1 MSISDHFNKFYETIK
16 LTPDQREDAKT
27 KYNGICKKLHNHYYE
42 NVEYDGR
49 TKLLIGSYG
58 KQTNIRPPRDV
69 DVIFIMP
76 PAKFDDYSDNK
87 TNPQTQLLQD
97 IRKILSEK
105 YSTSE
110 KPKAWGKVVLVTF
123 TDGTHNVEV
132 LPAWENEDGT
142 FLIPNS
148 ENGGS
153 WENWDPRSEIN
164 NIQEFDNDNGITKK
178 LIRMIKKWSE
188 NCSVDIK
195 TYEIEVAIMD
205 FFFQKLHEGKPYP
218 CVIRDFFKFFY
229 ENEKEETIQTH
240 LNTAWNRAIKACD
253 FEKDGDLD
261 SAIDE
266 WRKVFGEDFPK
277 NIKKNA
283 ASEFEAILAKMQRD
297 YPAEKEEFLKSTYG
311 IDTVLDPRYRI
322 KIDATVNMD
331 GFRPKLLSLFNIGL
345 LLLPKKRTL
354 TFKIINKTVPVSYQ
368 VMWKVRN
375 FGDEA
380 QLEHDLRGEI
390 SRDKGEEE
398 KIEHTKYRG
407 VHYVECYIIQNNVC
421 IAFDRVK
428 VPIGVDS
435 E

>member
-1 MSISDHFNKFYETIK
+1 MSISDNFDKFYKNIK
-16 LTPDQREDAKT
+16 LTPDQKVDAKI
-27 KYNGICKKLHNHYYE
+27 KYNGVCKKLHSHYYE

-58 KQTNIRPPRDV
+58 KGTNIRPPRDV

-76 PAKFDDYSDNK
+76 PEKFDDYSDNK
-87 TNPQTQLLQD
+87 TNPQAQLLQD

-178 LIRMIKKWSE
+178 LIRMVKKWSE
-188 NCSVDIK
+188 NCTVDLK

-205 FFFQKLHEGKPYP
+205 FFFQKLHEGKPYSY
-218 CVIRDFFKFFY
+218 VVRDFFKFFY
-229 ENEKEETIQTH
+229 EHETAEQIRSH
-240 LNTAWNRAIKACD
+240 LNTAWGRASKACD
-253 FEKDGDLD
+253 FEYDGNLN
-261 SAIDE
+261 SSIDE
-266 WRKVFGEDFPK
+266 WRKVFGDDFPK
-277 NIKKNA
+277 NNEGKT
-283 ASEFEAILAKMQRD
+283 ASEFDGSLQKMRD
-297 YPAEKEEFLKSTYG
+297 EYPSEKEEFLKTKYN
-311 IDTVLDPRYRI
+311 IDTVLDPRYKI
-322 KIDATVNMD
+322 KIDAKVD
-331 GFRPKLLSLFNIGL
+331 LESWRPNWLSLFDTRL
-345 LLLPKKRTL
+345 LLLPKKREL
-354 TFKIINKTVPVSYQ
+354 TFQIRNKIVPSSYQ
-368 VMWKVRN
+368 VKWKVRN
-375 FGDEA
+375 FGEEA
-380 QLEHDLRGEI
+380 KSAHDLRGEI
-390 SRDKGEEE
+390 SNDNGEEK
-398 KIEHTKYRG
+398 KIEHTKYKG
-407 VHYVECYIIQNNVC
+407 EHYVECYIIQNNTCV
-421 IAFDRVK
+421 ALDRVK